1 MQLDENRAIR
11 DLRIGKKKIK
21 LSVLV
26 DDMII
31 YILKISES
39 KRKLL
44 YVIRLFSL
52 KKNLRKKQVTKSFI
66 YSYVQIQTS
75 YKI

>member
-11 DLRIGKKKIK
+11 GLRIGKKKIK

-44 YVIRLFSL
+44 YVITLFSL
-52 KKNLRKKQVTKSFI
+52 KKNTLESTGYQKLHTFI
-66 YSYVQIQTS
+66 CSNTNQS
-75 YKI
+75 

>member
-52 KKNLRKKQVTKSFI
+52 KKKP
-66 YSYVQIQTS
+66 
-75 YKI
+75 